1 MLNFEEVMIGLG
13 VIAIVILI
21 WMASATKRK
30 RTVERFGGI
39 IKTNKN
45 IPRTTCYNLCDNQY
59 NQCMYMYGAVD
70 PGRCM
75 NGRGSCISLCNYS
88 TWNPT

>member
-13 VIAIVILI
+13 IIAMVILV
-21 WMASATKRK
+21 WMASDSKK
-30 RTVERFGGI
+30 KTVERFGGI
-39 IKTNKN
+39 IKSNKN
-45 IPRTTCYNLCDNQY
+45 IPRTTCYNLCDNNY
-59 NQCMYMYGAVD
+59 NQCMYLYGSVD

-75 NGRGSCISLCNYS
+75 GARASCVSLCNYS